1 MVQLAMVKL
10 GNVKEMIGE
19 RWGGVT
25 HREGK
30 AVKQC
35 QWGELNKYTH
45 THTGC
50 AWFMLTH
57 TLLTIYSIA
66 TPALKRH
73 SPIRLAFFLIL
84 FIVNRFHQSPIAINY
99 ENIAVMY
106 FS

>member
-1 MVQLAMVKL
+1 MCHILYGLLENKAIINKKVMVQLAMVKL

-45 THTGC
+45 THTQ
-50 AWFMLTH
+50 A
-57 TLLTIYSIA
+57 
-66 TPALKRH
+66 ALG
-73 SPIRLAFFLIL
+73 SC
-84 FIVNRFHQSPIAINY
+84 
-99 ENIAVMY
+99 
-106 FS
+106 